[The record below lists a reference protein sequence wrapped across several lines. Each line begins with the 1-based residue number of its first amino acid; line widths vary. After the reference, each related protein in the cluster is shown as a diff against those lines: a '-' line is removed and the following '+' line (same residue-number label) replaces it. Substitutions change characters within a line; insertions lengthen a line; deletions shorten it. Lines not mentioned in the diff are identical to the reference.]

1 MAIDVKENEDGSF
14 IISWDENDERE
25 SIFNDWGE
33 DEFVKAL
40 TSGILAVAKRYIEEE
55 ETVPPESIVEPSET
69 QSKEESEGTV
79 KEATGE
85 DWDPPFFII

>member
-1 MAIDVKENEDGSF
+1 MAIDVKENEDGSI

-79 KEATGE
+79 KEATRE
-85 DWDPPFFII
+85 D